1 VAGLVLLGIKV
12 FVLDRRSGSSVST
25 VSSQS
30 GQSSQTSGTT
40 ASGSADLI
48 ENPSEEEIKGAT
60 YNLFNSRQASLK
72 GTVSLVEG
80 SKVLTLEDKIS
91 VYGAGSGGK
100 SVLLSQVSY
109 VGFNTKNTNV
119 SKEQIEALT
128 EDDSLSV
135 QGNLSIIDNQV
146 YLFPDSLSVS
156 KESQAELQVTTGAA
170 EPTESAAQNGS
181 TENAETTQ
189 SSEYVLPQSDSKYLT
204 DEDVQGL
211 TLQQLN
217 YAKNEIFARHG
228 RKFTSQ
234 ELQNYFNSKSWY
246 KGTVEASQFSDS
258 VFNEYEKAN
267 VEFLKEKEFAMDPA
281 GYALDQ

>member
-1 VAGLVLLGIKV
+1 
-12 FVLDRRSGSSVST
+12 
-25 VSSQS
+25 
-30 GQSSQTSGTT
+30 
-40 ASGSADLI
+40 
-48 ENPSEEEIKGAT
+48 
-60 YNLFNSRQASLK
+60 
-72 GTVSLVEG
+72 
-80 SKVLTLEDKIS
+80 
-91 VYGAGSGGK
+91 
-100 SVLLSQVSY
+100 
-109 VGFNTKNTNV
+109 
-119 SKEQIEALT
+119 
-128 EDDSLSV
+128 
-135 QGNLSIIDNQV
+135 
-146 YLFPDSLSVS
+146 
-156 KESQAELQVTTGAA
+156 VTTGAA
-170 EPTESAAQNGS
+170 QPTESAAQNGS
-181 TENAETTQ
+181 TENAEATQ